1 METEKKEF
9 LEKISKLE
17 NLLKE
22 AKTNASNM
30 ASNDTAG
37 NLLKEAKT
45 NALTWPVLTPQ
56 VIYWKKPRLLKWPV
70 MTLQV
75 YRGHHSII
83 IDNQKWIHV
92 SFIDSWFKD
101 KELGPWTP

>member
-45 NALTWPVLTPQ
+45 SKMASNDTASIQRTSLD
-56 VIYWKKPRLLKWPV
+56 
-70 MTLQV
+70 
-75 YRGHHSII
+75 HH
-83 IDNQKWIHV
+83 W
-92 SFIDSWFKD
+92 
-101 KELGPWTP
+101 